1 MLKIQTMKNMMTKM
15 KTMRT
20 MKTTTKMNLDIKGL
34 NGPSGIVVE
43 TFEV

>member
-1 MLKIQTMKNMMTKM
+1 METFYVENMKNMTTKM
-15 KTMRT
+15 KT
-20 MKTTTKMNLDIKGL
+20 MKTTTKMNLNIKGL

>member
-1 MLKIQTMKNMMTKM
+1 MLKIQTMTNMMTKM
-15 KTMRT
+15 KTMIT
-20 MKTTTKMNLDIKGL
+20 MRTTTKMNLNIKGL